1 MKNKKKWI
9 NKTRGAKWMEELVK
23 RGICDLFMHVQA
35 VSINIGNDMKH
46 VSAMKKGLSLK
57 ESPFSLLNS
66 LTL

>member
-1 MKNKKKWI
+1 
-9 NKTRGAKWMEELVK
+9 MEGLVK